1 MSYTE
6 VLTPK
11 EGGDTTTVVGKWVL
25 ICERQ
30 ARAVMKQA
38 GSRASRAAYNW
49 LRQAMECYEQAAEL
63 QPAKR
68 SYTVLRWNTCARILD
83 RNPHLGPLSND
94 REEQMLE

>member
-1 MSYTE
+1 M
-6 VLTPK
+6 
-11 EGGDTTTVVGKWVL
+11 
-25 ICERQ
+25 RQ
-30 ARAVMKQA
+30 A
-38 GSRASRAAYNW
+38 GPRASHAAYNW

-63 QPAKR
+63 QPERR